1 MFQVKSNNEKPP
13 RKPKKGEK
21 PNKKQKVKLDEH
33 SDELITNSMRLTGN
47 KLVQTPI
54 RYPCEEII
62 YSPQALLGRTAQELL
77 DEGTAIGD
85 FLLID
90 MLVQYLKSIP
100 DLKGWVL
107 VNYPTTYDQ
116 AIILE
121 EALTGKFLKLANTD
135 DDKSK
140 SLTEIAENEENWTLD
155 EDLELKRKSRLL
167 PNPVSFELEKCVE
180 TALTAYIRIKKLP
193 HDDKTADAVLPPVFE
208 ELGNEPDPLDKFYSD
223 AGANY
228 TMYYK
233 EFDFPTLKYLGKLI
247 IGDYSLPLK
256 SSVELFGES
265 AILESDKAKL
275 VKATKKGE
283 PVKKKKERFYD
294 DDDNTITKSGK
305 TRNNIF

>member
-1 MFQVKSNNEKPP
+1 
-13 RKPKKGEK
+13 
-21 PNKKQKVKLDEH
+21 
-33 SDELITNSMRLTGN
+33 MRLVEN

-62 YSPQALLGRTAQELL
+62 YSPQALLGRTALELL
-77 DEGTAIGD
+77 DEGNSIGD
-85 FLLID
+85 FLLVD
-90 MLVQYLKSIP
+90 MLVQYLKPIP

-107 VNYPTTYDQ
+107 VNYPTTFDQ

-121 EALTGKFLKLANTD
+121 EALTGIFLKLANTD

-140 SLTEIAENEENWTLD
+140 SLTEIAETDENWCLD
-155 EDLELKRKSRLL
+155 DDLERKRTSRLL
-167 PNPVSFELEKCVE
+167 PNPVSFEPEKRNE

-247 IGDYSLPLK
+247 LGDYSLPLK
-256 SSVELFGES
+256 SSVELFGEG
-265 AILESDKAKL
+265 AILDSEQAKF

-283 PVKKKKERFYD
+283 PVKKKKERFLD
-294 DDDNTITKSGK
+294 DDDETAKTGK
-305 TRNNIF
+305 TRNNIL